1 MRNISLLLCVLL
13 ALYSCKDAKE
23 DQFLN
28 NFKDTIQV
36 HYTSYIKNQREIK
49 NEGLHI
55 LNKTDA
61 INEFVYNKRKKYY
74 YGYKTKISD
83 DHYLLSYYVTYF
95 PAYKHTNRL
104 VNWEDSYLCVFEKK
118 NGVVSKIKIASSDPI
133 LAGCKEKEGIYTVYS
148 YMSQFKYTEED
159 DQPYFYRDSII
170 SKYKIE
176 NNRFVEIK

>member
-1 MRNISLLLCVLL
+1 MRKISSILYILL
-13 ALYSCKDAKE
+13 ALYSCKDTKE

-49 NEGLHI
+49 NEDLHI

-61 INEFVYNKRKKYY
+61 INEFVYNKNKKYY

-95 PAYKHTNRL
+95 PFYRPVNRL
-104 VNWEDSYLCVFEKK
+104 TNWEDSYLCVFEKR
-118 NGVVSKIKIASSDPI
+118 NGVVSKIKITSSDPI
-133 LAGCKEKEGIYTVYS
+133 LSGFKEKHGVYTVNS
-148 YMSQFKYTEED
+148 YKNQLKYKED
-159 DQPYFYRDSII
+159 EDQPYFYFDSII